1 MKARHDPEL
10 EQLKRSVDMI
20 EYAKQAGYR
29 TKEHHSSNGLTVME
43 HPNQDR
49 IVVARAPD
57 GAWIYA
63 GVSDYRPKDRDE
75 KSEVALA
82 RLRGAIVRSPDKGSI
97 VEFVQSRDWVTRHA
111 EPSLEGVRQHLRDFR
126 LTGVLDAERTPEIE
140 QRLRRWREAQ
150 ATIDERLGGSRE
162 VSPRTPS
169 AGPAVPPPTSAPV
182 GPASTLGPKSPSDLH
197 RRRYDWTP
205 TPQGVEAILRGA
217 RKGSPDRG
225 R

>member
-1 MKARHDPEL
+1 MNARHDPEL

-29 TKEHHSSNGLTVME
+29 TKEHHGSHGLTVME

-49 IVVARAPD
+49 IAVARAPD
-57 GAWIYA
+57 GAWMYA
-63 GVSDYRPKDRDE
+63 GISDYRPKDRDE
-75 KSEVALA
+75 KSEEALA
-82 RLRGAIVRSPDKGSI
+82 RLRDTIVRSRDKGSI
-97 VEFVQSRDWVTRHA
+97 VEFVQSREGVTRHA
-111 EPSLEGVRQHLRDFR
+111 EPSLEDVRQHLRDFR
-126 LTGVLDAERTPEIE
+126 LTGLLDADRTPEVE

-150 ATIDERLGGSRE
+150 ATIDERLRGSRE

-169 AGPAVPPPTSAPV
+169 AGPAVAPPTSAPV
-182 GPASTLGPKSPSDLH
+182 GLASTLGPKSQSDLH